1 MLRDVTI
8 KLGMSLILSTFFIF
22 IGVPF
27 SMIDNI
33 ISEDKDFLKDL
44 ISVFFLIYIIITF
57 ISGLSNWLDKK
68 YPWGA
73 SMIRERL
80 ALQLSGGVVLPSA
93 FIWVYIYLYRLLILK
108 MDPLEMEQ
116 FSSGDFLVAILVVI
130 FINMYFN
137 GLYFYRLSKERHA
150 DIKYLEKE
158 LFTLKEIVGKSADEL
173 STGET
178 RQKNVMLEEK
188 ENLKTEIDHK
198 TKLKSVIAVMGNKN
212 IPIPVEDIAYLYKEG
227 NYIQLKT
234 FRENTYLL
242 NHTLEELM
250 QLFDEQLFFRANR
263 QFIVSLKACHFFTNE
278 ENGKLELHLY
288 PEHKEEVIISQK
300 RAQQFKDWLNR

>member
-27 SMIDNI
+27 SMIDNV
-33 ISEDKDFLKDL
+33 ISEDKDFFKDL
-44 ISVFFLIYIIITF
+44 LSVLLLIYIIITY
-57 ISGLSNWLDKK
+57 IGWLSKWLDKK

-73 SMIRERL
+73 SLMKERL
-80 ALQLSGGVVLPSA
+80 ALQFSLGIVLPSI
-93 FIWVYIYLYRLLILK
+93 FVWIYIYLYRLLILK
-108 MDPLEMEQ
+108 MVPLEMEQ

-130 FINMYFN
+130 FINMYFT
-137 GLYFYRLSKERHA
+137 GLYFYRLSKERHS
-150 DIKYLEKE
+150 DIKFLEQE
-158 LFTLKEIVGKSADEL
+158 LFTLKEIVGQSAEEL
-173 STGET
+173 LPGKPGADNLIT
-178 RQKNVMLEEK
+178 EEK
-188 ENLKTEIDHK
+188 VGSKTELNSK

-250 QLFDEQLFFRANR
+250 QLFDDQLYFRANR

-278 ENGKLELHLY
+278 ENGKLELHLF
-288 PEHKEEVIISQK
+288 PEHKEEVMISQK